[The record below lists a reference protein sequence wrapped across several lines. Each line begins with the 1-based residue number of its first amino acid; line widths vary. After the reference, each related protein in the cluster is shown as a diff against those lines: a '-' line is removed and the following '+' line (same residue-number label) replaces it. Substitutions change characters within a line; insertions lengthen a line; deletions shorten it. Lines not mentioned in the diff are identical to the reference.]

1 MTDKLMKIT
10 RRQLIKLV
18 EQAAEGS
25 SDLTDEK
32 QKEIDDAVA
41 DYLAS
46 EGGAASEQTT
56 EKIVADKVDGID
68 AKSYLARSE
77 RFKQLKVDN
86 DLQDYYDTTLTEVRI
101 LVGKDYLRNEK
112 TLNEGIIS
120 VAMQRSIIVAL
131 MALLDDYTGELSG
144 ILAVLLLLY
153 KNVFEL
159 HTNNKLVDI
168 ELAKKDPDIKK
179 LEELRKKLV
188 NDVMDIITAVMIAL
202 PIPLIDTAGTFLVN
216 MLKQQVVSGVGELIS
231 EKFKQLSKSKPMLAK
246 ILSILSFPFGGPV
259 IMQSLVNI
267 DRLSIAKVDLT
278 AAGIEVVP
286 ESEKDMD
293 FIDITPIEGDDLQA
307 RNTAILRDEIRESII
322 RIANIRK

>member
-18 EQAAEGS
+18 EQAAEAG

-41 DYLAS
+41 NYLAS

-86 DLQDYYDTTLTEVRI
+86 DLQDYYDTTLTEVRVLI
-101 LVGKDYLRNEK
+101 GKDYLRNEK

-144 ILAVLLLLY
+144 
-153 KNVFEL
+153 
-159 HTNNKLVDI
+159 
-168 ELAKKDPDIKK
+168 
-179 LEELRKKLV
+179 
-188 NDVMDIITAVMIAL
+188 
-202 PIPLIDTAGTFLVN
+202 
-216 MLKQQVVSGVGELIS
+216 S
-231 EKFKQLSKSKPMLAK
+231 
-246 ILSILSFPFGGPV
+246 
-259 IMQSLVNI
+259 
-267 DRLSIAKVDLT
+267 
-278 AAGIEVVP
+278 AA
-286 ESEKDMD
+286 
-293 FIDITPIEGDDLQA
+293 FTL
-307 RNTAILRDEIRESII
+307 
-322 RIANIRK
+322 